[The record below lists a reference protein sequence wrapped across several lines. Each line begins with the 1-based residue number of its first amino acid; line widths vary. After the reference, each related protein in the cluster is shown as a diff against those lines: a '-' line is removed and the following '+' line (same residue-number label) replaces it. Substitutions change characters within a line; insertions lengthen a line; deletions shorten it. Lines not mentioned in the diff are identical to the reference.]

1 MNRRNGAEPTMDG
14 MMWSLVSL
22 TVAGVALTVIGLP
35 IGVGIRRALRAVRRR
50 YDFGRRLHPAQ
61 EHPTPE
67 TAIAE
72 ATAVAVAVPAQSAR
86 AASAP
91 GGIGVGIGVLH
102 QALLARLVAETIPP
116 YPDFRPLSQTL
127 SALTP
132 LERAIWQAHER
143 RGLPRAVCEAWEAGP
158 QLEPGRYPLIDPRDE
173 QRQRQLPGLERT
185 RIYGTAPMS
194 PGCDAWN

>member
-1 MNRRNGAEPTMDG
+1 MDG
-14 MMWSLVSL
+14 LMWSLVSL

-50 YDFGRRLHPAQ
+50 YDFGRRLQHAQ
-61 EHPTPE
+61 EQPTPE
-67 TAIAE
+67 TAT
-72 ATAVAVAVPAQSAR
+72 ATAVASAMAVSVPAQ

-91 GGIGVGIGVLH
+91 GSVGIGVLH
-102 QALLARLVAETIPP
+102 QALLAQLVAETIPP

-143 RGLPRAVCEAWEAGP
+143 RGVPRAVCEAWEAGP

-185 RIYGTAPMS
+185 RIYGTAPMT